1 VSGIA
6 TRVRTPATSALRDIQ
21 APVRERLEEVVVE
34 MRRIVTADLPM
45 IEQVSGHLLQM
56 RGKMF
61 RPTLALLASET
72 EGTSEPRVVTLA
84 SVVELMHLASLVHD
98 DSVDHSAL
106 RRGLPTVNSLFSHQV
121 SVIMGDFL
129 YSRAL
134 EALVALADL
143 DLLRV
148 LTGVSSQLTIGE
160 MRQLAAVE
168 RLAFTEVEYESLIE
182 AKTASLL
189 SAACET
195 GAMCGASRHRAVL
208 KRFGARLGMAF
219 QVADDI
225 LDYTETASVTGKPT
239 GLDLR
244 EHKVTLPLIAALPKL
259 SPAARASVEAL
270 FASEIPSDEQIQE
283 VVGLVTEAGG
293 IDAARRRGEQ
303 YALEA
308 DAALRGLPDT
318 PARAALADAILYVM
332 DRRS

>member
-1 VSGIA
+1 VTGA
-6 TRVRTPATSALRDIQ
+6 VARTRLPATSALREIQ
-21 APVRERLEEVVVE
+21 QPVARQLEEVVTE
-34 MRRIVTADLPM
+34 MRRVVTADLPL

-61 RPTLALLASET
+61 RPTLALLASEAA
-72 EGTSEPRVVTLA
+72 GTPQRRVITLA
-84 SVVELMHLASLVHD
+84 AVVELMHLASLVHD
-98 DSVDHSAL
+98 DSVDHSAM

-134 EALVALADL
+134 EALVAMEDL

-148 LTGVSSQLTIGE
+148 LTAVSTQLTIGE
-160 MRQLAAVE
+160 MRQLAAVDA
-168 RLAFTEVEYESLIE
+168 LAFSEADYESLIQ

-195 GAMCGASRHRAVL
+195 GAMCGAAQHRAAL
-208 KRFGARLGMAF
+208 RRYGERLGMAF

-225 LDYTETASVTGKPT
+225 LDYTETAAVTGKPS

-244 EHKVTLPLIAALPKL
+244 EHKVTLPLIAALPRL
-259 SPAARASVEAL
+259 SATARSRVEAL
-270 FASEIPSDEQIQE
+270 LASDAPSDDQIAD

-293 IDAARRRGEQ
+293 IDSARRRGEQ
-303 YALEA
+303 FAHEAEEAL
-308 DAALRGLPDT
+308 DGLPDT
-318 PARAALADAILYVM
+318 PARTALADAILYVM

>member
-72 EGTSEPRVVTLA
+72 EGTSEARVVTLA

-195 GAMCGASRHRAVL
+195 GAMCGASRHRAAL

-270 FASEIPSDEQIQE
+270 FASEVPSDEQIQE
-283 VVGLVTEAGG
+283 VVGLVTDAGG

>member
-1 VSGIA
+1 M
-6 TRVRTPATSALRDIQ
+6 RVRTPATSALRDIQ

-72 EGTSEPRVVTLA
+72 EGTSEARVVTLA

-195 GAMCGASRHRAVL
+195 GAMCGASRQRAAL

-270 FASEIPSDEQIQE
+270 FASEVPSDEQIQE
-283 VVGLVTEAGG
+283 VVGLVTDAGG

>member
-1 VSGIA
+1 VSVA
-6 TRVRTPATSALRDIQ
+6 TRVRTAATSALRDIQ
-21 APVRERLEEVVVE
+21 APVRDRLEDVVVE

-72 EGTSEPRVVTLA
+72 DGTPEPRVVTLA

-98 DSVDHSAL
+98 DSVDHSAM

-148 LTGVSSQLTIGE
+148 LTAVSSQLTIGE

-195 GAMCGASRHRAVL
+195 GAMCGASRHRAAL

-259 SPAARASVEAL
+259 SPAARARVDAL
-270 FASEIPSDEQIQE
+270 FASEAPSDEQIHE

>member
-1 VSGIA
+1 VSVVA
-6 TRVRTPATSALRDIQ
+6 TRVRTAATSALRGIQ
-21 APVRERLEEVVVE
+21 APVHERLEEVVVE

-61 RPTLALLASET
+61 RPTLALLASQT
-72 EGTSEPRVVTLA
+72 DGTPEPRVVTVA

-134 EALVALADL
+134 EALVALSDL

-148 LTGVSSQLTIGE
+148 LTHVSSQLTIGE

-168 RLAFTEVEYESLIE
+168 RLAFTEPEYESLIE

-195 GAMCGASRHRAVL
+195 GAMCGASRHRAAL

-259 SPAARASVEAL
+259 SPAARGSVDAL
-270 FASEIPSDEQIQE
+270 FASEAPSDEQIQE

>member
-1 VSGIA
+1 MSVVA
-6 TRVRTPATSALRDIQ
+6 TRVRTAATSALRGIQ
-21 APVRERLEEVVVE
+21 APVHERLEEVVVE

-61 RPTLALLASET
+61 RPTLALLASQT
-72 EGTSEPRVVTLA
+72 DGAPEPRVVTVA

-134 EALVALADL
+134 EALVALSDL

-148 LTGVSSQLTIGE
+148 LTHVSSQLTIGE

-168 RLAFTEVEYESLIE
+168 RLAFTEPEYESLIE

-195 GAMCGASRHRAVL
+195 GAMCGASRHRAAL

-259 SPAARASVEAL
+259 SPAARGSVDAL
-270 FASEIPSDEQIQE
+270 FASEAPSDEQIQE

>member
-1 VSGIA
+1 MSVA
-6 TRVRTPATSALRDIQ
+6 TRLRTPATSALRDIQ

-72 EGTSEPRVVTLA
+72 DGTPEPRVVTLA

-98 DSVDHSAL
+98 DSVDHSAM

-143 DLLRV
+143 ELLRV
-148 LTGVSSQLTIGE
+148 LTAVSSQLTIGE

-195 GAMCGASRHRAVL
+195 GAMCGASRHRAAL

-244 EHKVTLPLIAALPKL
+244 EHKVTLPLIAALPRL
-259 SPAARASVEAL
+259 SPAARARVDAL
-270 FASEIPSDEQIQE
+270 FASEAPSDEQIHE
-283 VVGLVTEAGG
+283 VVGLVTDAGG